1 MTVTTEGTD
10 RSRVFR
16 ARAVL
21 IAGFVDFTLG
31 LALLVVGLSVME
43 WRGNHGALPIGLAIS
58 LVGLILLL
66 TGFSRVTSRL
76 EVTETSLVWT
86 WGFSRHEVGL
96 SELEDAALVEKGS
109 PASGASWAGFLG
121 GGFLL
126 VLVWWLVE
134 LITAFVGSEPSL
146 GALDL
151 VVMKHHGS
159 PIEIKPISAW
169 STRSSHSQA
178 NVALQAVQLAIA
190 SSARPSAAHR
200 LQILQHDAW
209 EPSGEP

>member
-1 MTVTTEGTD
+1 MRVTTEGTGQ
-10 RSRVFR
+10 SRVFR

-21 IAGFVDFTLG
+21 IAGFVNVSLG
-31 LALLVVGLSVME
+31 LALLVVGLTVMV
-43 WRGNHGALPIGLAIS
+43 WLGNRSALPIGLAIS
-58 LVGLILLL
+58 LIGLILLV
-66 TGFSRVTSRL
+66 TGFGRMTSRL

-86 WGFSRHEVGL
+86 WGFSKHEVGL

-121 GGFLL
+121 GGFLSA
-126 VLVWWLVE
+126 LVWWLVE
-134 LITAFVGSEPSL
+134 LIGAFVGSGPSL

-159 PIEIKPISAW
+159 PIEVKSISTW

-178 NVALQAVQLAIA
+178 NVALQAVQVAIA
-190 SSARPSAAHR
+190 SSERPSAAHH

-209 EPSGEP
+209 DSPGEP